1 MTNTKRMTTKQR
13 ISRYVKRSDGP
24 TVSDIC
30 RSLSLSKSA
39 VGDVVKQLR
48 EEGVI
53 IAKATCEPGM
63 HVSQRYYPVTTAESQ
78 DPDRAFVTRMALFDR
93 YILLARDKSGV
104 A

>member
-13 ISRYVKRSDGP
+13 ISRYVKKFDGP

-39 VGDVVKQLR
+39 VGDAVKQLR

-63 HVSQRYYPVTTAESQ
+63 HVSQRYYPVTTVESL
-78 DPDRAFVTRMALFDR
+78 DPERTVITRMALFDR
-93 YILLARDKSGV
+93 YILQTRGKGGIS
-104 A
+104 